1 MESRQLV
8 SVLAVIAIA
17 NIAIAAALWLSIWGV
32 TPLFDRPPST
42 IKTSAE
48 LVDTP
53 VAETV
58 DVPAAETVD
67 VPVAETI
74 VEPVVVETVVTQTEK
89 GIAGYGP
96 AEVRIDLDPGIWAIR
111 RVSPDGARVSL
122 ETVAVSGNWS
132 RPVQIVAV
140 SSDYQGFYQH
150 QQDIDLAVPP
160 GPALVS
166 VATDG
171 RWVITITPATVG
183 RG

>member
-17 NIAIAAALWLSIWGV
+17 NIAIAAALWLSIVGV
-32 TPLFDRPPST
+32 TPLLNRTPS
-42 IKTSAE
+42 A
-48 LVDTP
+48 VDTW
-53 VAETV
+53 AETV
-58 DVPAAETVD
+58 DIQAAETVE
-67 VPVAETI
+67 VPVAETT
-74 VEPVVVETVVTQTEK
+74 VEPVVVETVVTETEK

-96 AEVRIDLDPGIWAIR
+96 AKVRIDLAPGIWAIR
-111 RVSPDGARVSL
+111 RVSPGGARVSL
-122 ETVAVSGNWS
+122 DTVAVSGNWS
-132 RPVQIVAV
+132 RSTQIVAV

-150 QQDIDLAVPP
+150 QHDIDLAVPP

-166 VATDG
+166 VETEG

>member
-17 NIAIAAALWLSIWGV
+17 NIAIAAALWLSLLGV
-32 TPLFDRPPST
+32 APLLNRPPSAT
-42 IKTSAE
+42 ETSAE
-48 LVDTP
+48 TL
-53 VAETV
+53 
-58 DVPAAETVD
+58 DVPAADTVD
-67 VPVAETI
+67 VPVAETT
-74 VEPVVVETVVTQTEK
+74 VEPVVVETVVTETER
-89 GIAGYGP
+89 GIAGYGS

-111 RVSPDGARVSL
+111 RVSPSGARVSL
-122 ETVAVSGNWS
+122 ETVAVRGNWS

-166 VATDG
+166 VETDG

>member
-17 NIAIAAALWLSIWGV
+17 NIAIAAALWLSLLGV
-32 TPLFDRPPST
+32 APLLNDPPSAVE
-42 IKTSAE
+42 TSAE
-48 LVDTP
+48 KLDAPGAETDAPAAEIVDLP
-53 VAETV
+53 VAET
-58 DVPAAETVD
+58 
-67 VPVAETI
+67 TI
-74 VEPVVVETVVTQTEK
+74 EPVVVETVVTETER
-89 GIAGYGP
+89 GIAGYGS
-96 AEVRIDLDPGIWAIR
+96 AEVRVDLDPGIWAIR
-111 RVSPDGARVSL
+111 RVSPSGARVSL
-122 ETVAVSGNWS
+122 ETVAVRGNWS

-166 VATDG
+166 VETDG

>member
-17 NIAIAAALWLSIWGV
+17 NIAIAAALWLSLLGV
-32 TPLFDRPPST
+32 APLLNDAPSA
-42 IKTSAE
+42 IETSAE
-48 LVDTP
+48 TLDAP
-53 VAETV
+53 GAET
-58 DVPAAETVD
+58 DAPAAETVD
-67 VPVAETI
+67 VPVAETT
-74 VEPVVVETVVTQTEK
+74 VEPVVVETVVTETEK
-89 GIAGYGP
+89 GIAGYGS
-96 AEVRIDLDPGIWAIR
+96 AKVRIDLDPGIWAIR
-111 RVSPDGARVSL
+111 RVSPSGARVSL
-122 ETVAVSGNWS
+122 ESVAVRGNWS

-166 VATDG
+166 VETDG

>member
-17 NIAIAAALWLSIWGV
+17 NIAIAAALWLSFWGV
-32 TPLFDRPPST
+32 TPHLNRPPST
-42 IKTSAE
+42 IETS
-48 LVDTP
+48 
-53 VAETV
+53 AETV
-58 DVPAAETVD
+58 DVQVAETVD

-74 VEPVVVETVVTQTEK
+74 VEPVVVETVVTETEK

-96 AEVRIDLDPGIWAIR
+96 TKVRIDLAPGIWAIR
-111 RVSPDGARVSL
+111 RVSPSGARVSL
-122 ETVAVSGNWS
+122 DTVAVSGNWS
-132 RPVQIVAV
+132 RAVQIVAV

-150 QQDIDLAVPP
+150 QHDIDLAVPP

>member
-1 MESRQLV
+1 MESRPLV

-17 NIAIAAALWLSIWGV
+17 NIAIAAALWLSILGV
-32 TPLFDRPPST
+32 TPLLDRPPST
-42 IKTSAE
+42 TETSAE
-48 LVDTP
+48 TADVP
-53 VAETV
+53 VAQTV
-58 DVPAAETVD
+58 E
-67 VPVAETI
+67 VPVAETT
-74 VEPVVVETVVTQTEK
+74 VEPVVVETVVTETEK

-96 AEVRIDLDPGIWAIR
+96 AKVRIDLDPGIWAIR
-111 RVSPDGARVSL
+111 RVSPGGARVSL

-132 RPVQIVAV
+132 RSVQIVAV

-150 QQDIDLAVPP
+150 QHDIDLAVPP

-166 VATDG
+166 VATEG

>member
-17 NIAIAAALWLSIWGV
+17 NIAIAAALWLSILGV
-32 TPLFDRPPST
+32 TPLFNRPPST
-42 IKTSAE
+42 IETSAE
-48 LVDTP
+48 S
-53 VAETV
+53 
-58 DVPAAETVD
+58 VD

>member
-1 MESRQLV
+1 M
-8 SVLAVIAIA
+8 
-17 NIAIAAALWLSIWGV
+17 N
-32 TPLFDRPPST
+32 RPPST
-42 IKTSAE
+42 IETSAE
-48 LVDTP
+48 LVDAP

>member
-17 NIAIAAALWLSIWGV
+17 NIAIAAALWLSLLGV
-32 TPLFDRPPST
+32 APLLNGPPSA
-42 IKTSAE
+42 IETS
-48 LVDTP
+48 
-53 VAETV
+53 AETV
-58 DVPAAETVD
+58 DAPWAESDAPAAETVD
-67 VPVAETI
+67 VPVAETT
-74 VEPVVVETVVTQTEK
+74 VEPVVVETVVTETEK
-89 GIAGYGP
+89 GMAGYGS
-96 AEVRIDLDPGIWAIR
+96 AKVRIDLDPGIWAIR
-111 RVSPDGARVSL
+111 RVSPSGARVSL
-122 ETVAVSGNWS
+122 ETVAVKGNWS

-166 VATDG
+166 VETDG

>member
-8 SVLAVIAIA
+8 SLLAVIAIA
-17 NIAIAAALWLSIWGV
+17 NIAIAAALWLSFWGV
-32 TPLFDRPPST
+32 TPHLNRPPPT
-42 IKTSAE
+42 IETS
-48 LVDTP
+48 
-53 VAETV
+53 
-58 DVPAAETVD
+58 AETVD

-74 VEPVVVETVVTQTEK
+74 VEPVVVETVVTETEK

-96 AEVRIDLDPGIWAIR
+96 AKVRIDLAPGIWAIR
-111 RVSPDGARVSL
+111 RVSPSGARVSL
-122 ETVAVSGNWS
+122 DTVAVSGNWS
-132 RPVQIVAV
+132 RAVQIVAV

-150 QQDIDLAVPP
+150 QHDIDLAVPP

-171 RWVITITPATVG
+171 RWIITITPATVG